1 MTGARVICGA
11 GGYRFSRRVK
21 DGLAGTA
28 ADAPERGWLEV
39 LKRVYERFSDD
50 RVMSI
55 AGGVTFF
62 VLLAIFPAIA
72 ALVSI
77 YGLFADPAS
86 LADQV
91 TRLSDILPGGAIE
104 VVGEQMRRVSSQGGT
119 TLGIT
124 FLISLAVS
132 LWSANSGMKAMFDAL
147 NIVHDEKEKRGF
159 FRLNAIS
166 LAFTILGLVLALIA
180 VAAVVL
186 LPILLS
192 YVGLEFRGWAALQ
205 FGRWPLLLVGITLA
219 LSVIYR
225 FGPDRQHAKWRW
237 ITWGSATAALL
248 WLAASALFA
257 WYAANFG
264 SFDQTY
270 GTLGAAIG
278 FMMWIWISAMV
289 SLAGAELDAELQCQ
303 DPSMRAPHR
312 RSRPPRLARLFF
324 SDTNLSSAA
333 PTSDLKGP
341 WLRETV

>member
-1 MTGARVICGA
+1 MDPANFHTQRSAPLWALALSAALVAASFRRHDEA
-11 GGYRFSRRVK
+11 GSPPEREHGR
-21 DGLAGTA
+21 AGKTE
-28 ADAPERGWLEV
+28 ADAPERGWIEV
-39 LKRVYERFSDD
+39 LQQVYKRFSED

-91 TRLSDILPGGAIE
+91 NQLSDILPGGTID
-104 VVGEQMRRVSSQGGT
+104 VLGEQMRRVSAQGGT

-124 FLISLAVS
+124 FLISLAIS
-132 LWSANSGMKAMFDAL
+132 LWSANSGMKATFDAL
-147 NIVHDEKEKRGF
+147 NIVHDEKEKRGL
-159 FRLNAIS
+159 FRLNAVS
-166 LAFTILGLVLALIA
+166 LVFTILGLVFILIA
-180 VAAVVL
+180 LAAVVV

-192 YVGLEFRGWAALQ
+192 YIGLESTIHQALQ
-205 FGRWPLLLVGITLA
+205 FGRWPLLLAGIALA
-219 LSVIYR
+219 LAVLYR

-248 WLAASALFA
+248 WLAASALFS

-264 SFDQTY
+264 NFNKTY

-278 FMMWIWISAMV
+278 FMMWMWISAMV
-289 SLAGAELDAELQCQ
+289 LLVGAELDAELECQ
-303 DPSMRAPHR
+303 DPSMRK
-312 RSRPPRLARLFF
+312 RPTGGL
-324 SDTNLSSAA
+324 
-333 PTSDLKGP
+333 G
-341 WLRETV
+341 REA

>member
-1 MTGARVICGA
+1 MDSTNFRPRSPTPLWALGLSAALVAIGFRRRDEG
-11 GGYRFSRRVK
+11 FSPPREK
-21 DGLAGTA
+21 DGAAGTE

-62 VLLAIFPAIA
+62 VLLAIFPSIA

-104 VVGEQMRRVSSQGGT
+104 IVGEQMRRVSSQGST

-186 LPILLS
+186 LPIIFS
-192 YVGLEFRGWAALQ
+192 YVGLESRGWAALQ
-205 FGRWPLLLVGITLA
+205 FGRWPLLLVGISLA

-264 SFDQTY
+264 SFNQTY

-289 SLAGAELDAELQCQ
+289 ILVGAELDAELQCQ
-303 DPSMRAPHR
+303 DPSMRT
-312 RSRPPRLARLFF
+312 RPSGGLGRPA
-324 SDTNLSSAA
+324 
-333 PTSDLKGP
+333 
-341 WLRETV
+341 

>member
-1 MTGARVICGA
+1 M
-11 GGYRFSRRVK
+11 
-21 DGLAGTA
+21 
-28 ADAPERGWLEV
+28 
-39 LKRVYERFSDD
+39 
-50 RVMSI
+50 
-55 AGGVTFF
+55 TFF

-186 LPILLS
+186 LPILS
-192 YVGLEFRGWAALQ
+192 SSKVPFGTAFFAALA
-205 FGRWPLLLVGITLA
+205 RELSWP
-219 LSVIYR
+219 
-225 FGPDRQHAKWRW
+225 
-237 ITWGSATAALL
+237 SARDKFLTT
-248 WLAASALFA
+248 S
-257 WYAANFG
+257 
-264 SFDQTY
+264 S
-270 GTLGAAIG
+270 LGY
-278 FMMWIWISAMV
+278 F
-289 SLAGAELDAELQCQ
+289 EQ
-303 DPSMRAPHR
+303 
-312 RSRPPRLARLFF
+312 
-324 SDTNLSSAA
+324 
-333 PTSDLKGP
+333 
-341 WLRETV
+341 